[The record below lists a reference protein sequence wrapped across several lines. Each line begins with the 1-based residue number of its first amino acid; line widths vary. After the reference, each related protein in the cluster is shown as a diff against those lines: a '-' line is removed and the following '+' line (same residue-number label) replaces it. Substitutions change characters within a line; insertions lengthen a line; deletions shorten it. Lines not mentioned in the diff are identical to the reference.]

1 MRKPTVGVVGL
12 GYVGLPLVRTITR
25 KGMRVVGFDIDET
38 KVGRLN
44 RNDSYIRSV
53 PSSTIRKLRR
63 QGKFSATSDFGRI
76 PEVDA
81 ILICVPTPLEP
92 SGRPDLRFVRETA
105 KTVGRNLRKG
115 QLVVL
120 ESTTYPGTTREI
132 MLPAMERRNRR
143 CGRDF
148 FLAYSPEREDPG
160 NKKFPME
167 KIPKIV
173 GALDAKSLRAAA
185 ALYRR
190 FVPQVVEVSSAETAE
205 SAKLLENIYRCVN
218 IALVNEL
225 KMCFQRMDIDVW
237 EVIRAAATKPFGFQ
251 AFFPGPGMGGHCIPQ
266 DPFYLSWKARQ
277 FDFATRFIDLAGE
290 LNLQMPRYVVAR
302 LTEALRAR
310 GRKLRGA
317 KILILGLAY
326 KRDVDDPRES
336 PAFQILSLLR
346 ARGARSSYHDPH
358 IPKFPSMRHWRKLRV
373 PSVKPTA
380 RTLAAQDAV
389 VIVTDHTAIDYGRV
403 VKHAKLVVDTRNATR
418 NVRTGRDK
426 IVRA

>member
-266 DPFYLSWKARQ
+266 DRYRRSSMPARS
-277 FDFATRFIDLAGE
+277 FATRRRS
-290 LNLQMPRYVVAR
+290 P
-302 LTEALRAR
+302 
-310 GRKLRGA
+310 
-317 KILILGLAY
+317 
-326 KRDVDDPRES
+326 VDATS
-336 PAFQILSLLR
+336 
-346 ARGARSSYHDPH
+346 RSS
-358 IPKFPSMRHWRKLRV
+358 FS
-373 PSVKPTA
+373 
-380 RTLAAQDAV
+380 Q
-389 VIVTDHTAIDYGRV
+389 G
-403 VKHAKLVVDTRNATR
+403 
-418 NVRTGRDK
+418 VRTTGTTRCKKTSTSSPRPAVTGYADTAPP
-426 IVRA
+426 VRCRTFRISPSARFLGTWIHRPTSSRGSRSRPRSAANTAANP